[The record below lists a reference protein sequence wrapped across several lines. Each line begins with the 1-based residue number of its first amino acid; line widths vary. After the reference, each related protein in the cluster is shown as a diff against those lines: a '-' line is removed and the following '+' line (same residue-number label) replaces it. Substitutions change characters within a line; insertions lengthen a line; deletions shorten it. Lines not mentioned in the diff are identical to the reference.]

1 MGEDIEREW
10 EKMEGSVK
18 RTMKEVEEGRGV
30 GKVRKEGWWDEE
42 CEKRKGEVKKELR
55 CWRRRGEKE

>member
-10 EKMEGSVK
+10 EKMERSMK
-18 RTMKEVEEGRGV
+18 RTMKEVEEGRRV
-30 GKVRKEGWWDEE
+30 GKVRKEGWDEE
-42 CEKRKGEVKKELR
+42 CEKRKGEVRKELR